1 MPEGWWVHYCIG
13 PLADSTFVTVM
24 LVLKD
29 GQRIFLPSA
38 VTQSSP
44 LGRSEEIARTR
55 RVLLPPATAQ
65 KLHFGVTG
73 NWELGFLLASSAAV
87 SLV

>member
-1 MPEGWWVHYCIG
+1 MHYCIG

-73 NWELGFLLASSAAV
+73 NCELGFLLASSAAV